1 MMRKY
6 ILICFLFILALS
18 LSGCGETKQEPQE
31 SGSSEILQTVPENN
45 TEIEPVDLPT
55 TAPEQASEE
64 KTEQEEPEVS
74 EAKKIRFLVD
84 GQEIIVALED
94 HAAADA
100 LYTRLPME
108 LTFED
113 FNGTEKIAYPDESLP
128 TEGVPTQ
135 CDPNIGS
142 FCYYIPW
149 GNFCFFYQDFRAS
162 ESLMPLGEVESGLE
176 FLESLDTA
184 DTVTVEA
191 VNKIITPR

>member
-6 ILICFLFILALS
+6 IRICFLFILALS
-18 LSGCGETKQEPQE
+18 LSGCGEIKQEPQE

-55 TAPEQASEE
+55 TAPEQASQE
-64 KTEQEEPEVS
+64 KKEQEEPEVS
-74 EAKKIRFLVD
+74 EVKKIRFLVD

-128 TEGVPTQ
+128 TEGSPTQ
-135 CDPNIGS
+135 CDPNVGS

-149 GNFCFFYQDFRAS
+149 GNFCFFYQDFRTS

-191 VNKIITPR
+191 VE